1 MGLELNLSPLSPCSI
16 VTADRRRMQLS
27 DWCYDYRFCS
37 ACKITDNIDWTCI
50 NMQPTYRPCSWFAE
64 KHIAPL
70 NPGEKWN
77 WGWEASVS
85 KDVVQSLVL
94 QYRFWFMQIRGKRKR
109 FLSRSLRPTE
119 GFDPEGNL
127 MWLLFYLN
135 EYLCVYKH
143 GIEKRGEEEKTSA
156 SNQIFLPLS
165 LIISLSL
172 CVMLVWCHTA
182 QSSAS

>member
-1 MGLELNLSPLSPCSI
+1 
-16 VTADRRRMQLS
+16 
-27 DWCYDYRFCS
+27 
-37 ACKITDNIDWTCI
+37 
-50 NMQPTYRPCSWFAE
+50 
-64 KHIAPL
+64 
-70 NPGEKWN
+70 
-77 WGWEASVS
+77 
-85 KDVVQSLVL
+85 
-94 QYRFWFMQIRGKRKR
+94 MQIRGKRKR

-143 GIEKRGEEEKTSA
+143 GIEKGGKEEKTSA

-172 CVMLVWCHTA
+172 CVMLV
-182 QSSAS
+182 